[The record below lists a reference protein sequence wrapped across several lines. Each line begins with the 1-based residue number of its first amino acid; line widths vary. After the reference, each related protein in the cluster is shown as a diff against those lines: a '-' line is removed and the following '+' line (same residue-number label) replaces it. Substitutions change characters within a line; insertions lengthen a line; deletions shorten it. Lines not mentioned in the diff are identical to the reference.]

1 MAYNTG
7 GKTNPLKYAMIE
19 SNLEL
24 YNVILQQVQFF
35 YKALRLHKH
44 EKQQGRNLAIPI
56 PVIIALSLY
65 KQRHG
70 IPTKKA
76 VYMMFQFECSYK
88 TMVVNMNRFSPL
100 AALILMAI
108 MKSNQNFQHIVKHT
122 DSTDLPVCSTR
133 KAKYHKTMKECASWG
148 KTGKGWFYGL
158 KLHITTDLE
167 ERLLTLKFTTGNTDD
182 REVFMEMNSDLD
194 GLFIV
199 DAGYISTKMAEDFH
213 VEGKRYVLA
222 KPRANMKKMATW
234 LQTILYDTRMIIELN
249 FRNLKCFYNLVTS
262 MPRSVNGYAGN
273 YIYSLLAYVLSK
285 DLLNVPELVSPDTLG

>member
-1 MAYNTG
+1 MAYNAGINIT
-7 GKTNPLKYAMIE
+7 LKYAMIE

-35 YKALRLHKH
+35 YKALCLHKH
-44 EKQQGRNLAIPI
+44 EKQKGRNLAIPI
-56 PVIIALSLY
+56 PEILALSLY

-76 VYMMFQFECSYK
+76 LYMMFQFDCTYK
-88 TMVVNMNRFSPL
+88 TLVVNMNRFSPF

-122 DSTDLPVCSTR
+122 DSTDIPVCSNR
-133 KAKYHKTMKECASWG
+133 KAKRHKTMKDCASWG

-167 ERLLTLKFTTGNTDD
+167 KRLLTLKFSTGSTDD
-182 REVFMEMNSDLD
+182 REVFMEMNADLL

-199 DAGYISTKMAEDFH
+199 DAGYISAQMAVDFH
-213 VEGKRYVLA
+213 IEHERYVLA
-222 KPRANMKKMATW
+222 KPRANMKKMATR
-234 LQTILYDTRMIIELN
+234 LQNQLYDTRMIIELN
-249 FRNLKCFYNLVTS
+249 FRSLKCFYNIVTS
-262 MPRSVNGYAGN
+262 LPRCVNGYVAN

-285 DLLNVPELVSPDTLG
+285 DLLTIPELVSPDTLG